1 MWGLLALYWP
11 LLAGTAA
18 LEILAHRVV
27 WTLVVVALALT
38 LRHRW
43 RWLVELL
50 ATPRALLVLVAA
62 ALLISVNWW
71 LYIWAVTHRHV
82 VEASLGYYINPL
94 VSVLLA
100 VVVLGERLDLLRW
113 CAVGLAALGVTW
125 LTLGYGQPPWISL
138 VLAFSFAGYG
148 LLKKLATVGSLES
161 VGVETAVLAGP
172 ALVYLGW
179 LATGDRGAFLTG
191 EPGRD
196 VLLAGAGLVTAAPLL
211 LFATAATRI
220 PLSTLGLLQ
229 YLNPTLQ
236 LLIGV
241 FLLGETVDAGQLAG
255 FALVWMA
262 LILLSVAILRDR
274 QEPAPVAPEAQC

>member
-11 LLAGTAA
+11 LLTGTAA

-27 WTLVVVALALT
+27 WTLVVVALALA
-38 LRHRW
+38 LCHRW

-50 ATPRALLVLVAA
+50 AAPRALLALVAA
-62 ALLISVNWW
+62 ALLISVNWG
-71 LYIWAVTHRHV
+71 LYIWAVTHRHI

-113 CAVGLAALGVTW
+113 SAVGLAALGVAW
-125 LTLGYGQPPWISL
+125 LTFGYGAPPWISL
-138 VLAFSFAGYG
+138 ALAVSFAGYG
-148 LLKKLATVGSLES
+148 LLKKLTTVGSLES

-179 LATGDRGAFLTG
+179 LAAGGRSAFLTD
-191 EPGRD
+191 EPARD

-211 LFATAATRI
+211 LFAAAATRI

-241 FLLGETVDAGQLAG
+241 FLLGETVDGGQLVG
-255 FALVWMA
+255 FALVWTA
-262 LILLSVAILRDR
+262 LILLSVAILRSR
-274 QEPAPVAPEAQC
+274 QEPTPLATEAQC